1 MKKIV
6 KLSLVASMAVAGLS
20 TSTFAAESI
29 SEAFKN
35 GKVKGS
41 VKSFYFAKSTDANT
55 ANKDSSIWVNGG
67 SLNYVTDSFKG
78 LVLGATFQ
86 TSHVGSIDDKGT
98 TKTFSSTMDASGSV
112 LSESYIKYTIANT
125 SFKAGRQYIST
136 PLLAGSGS
144 RMIKQSFMG
153 YVLSNTDIPD
163 TTVVAGKVTRFAGRT
178 DSNGNVGTF
187 DRLATNSSGAITIYA
202 KNNSI
207 DNLTAQIQYADV
219 DEVASVMYVDAVY
232 KIPTDFKPYIGLQYF
247 DTSTDNSANK
257 DNSLVGAKVGA
268 NIEGVDLFFGYTSA
282 SGKAGD
288 NNVNHGVGSA
298 AFANYTTTTE
308 TAGADAFKAGTDAM
322 RFAVGYSFAGVN
334 AKVAYTTFDNLT
346 NDLDETTLNVSYK
359 FTKDLTGSID
369 YSIMEYETVNTDKT
383 ALRTKLTYSF

>member
-86 TSHVGSIDDKGT
+86 TSHVGSIDDKGA
-98 TKTFSSTMDASGSV
+98 TKTFSATMDAQGSV
-112 LSESYIKYTIANT
+112 LSESYIQYTIDNT
-125 SFKAGRQYIST
+125 TFKGGRQYIST

-144 RMIKQSFMG
+144 RMIKQSFEG
-153 YVLSNTDIPD
+153 YLLSNTDIPD
-163 TTVVAGKVTRFAGRT
+163 TTVVVGNVRKFAART
-178 DSNGNVGTF
+178 DGNGNVGTF
-187 DRLATNSSGAITIYA
+187 DKLGTGSGVSTIYA
-202 KNNSI
+202 KNSSVP
-207 DNLTAQIQYADV
+207 NLTLQFQFADY
-219 DEVASVMYVDAVY
+219 DKTASLVYVDGVY